1 MIGFDPGKANVA
13 LEYVPQRQS
22 FPFSPRLY
30 SGIRGFEGMRANPV
44 IAYHHQRQKGEKL
57 QV

>member
-13 LEYVPQRQS
+13 LEYVPQRQL
-22 FPFSPRLY
+22 FPLSQTLFWE
-30 SGIRGFEGMRANPV
+30 RGFEGVRANPV
-44 IAYHHQRQKGEKL
+44 IAFHHQRQKGEKL

>member
-13 LEYVPQRQS
+13 LEYVTQRQL
-22 FPFSPRLY
+22 FPLSQTLFWE
-30 SGIRGFEGMRANPV
+30 RGSEGVRANPV
-44 IAYHHQRQKGEKL
+44 IAFHHQRQKGEKL